1 MSPLPETLSDCIR
14 DWSGPRPLRL
24 CGGGTTS
31 RAAADDHWTVD
42 VQTHFKRLD
51 WEPADQTV
59 WIGAG
64 WRMGEVIEA
73 LLPYGRTIPAGLS
86 GLPGL
91 GYVLTGGM
99 GPLSRQVGLAVDQ
112 LLEIQGVW
120 GDGTPFALSR
130 AADAGSL
137 EWRGLCGAAPFLGVV
152 SEVRMTTQPVQPL
165 WVEQRSVALDQ
176 LPELMLQAE
185 ASDSSNS
192 LQWHWESDDA
202 VQSLWVGNA
211 AWAGAQRID
220 GLHQLPSL
228 RGSAPLPPRSHS
240 EVVGLLGPAAAE
252 AWGDLMPELCRLLQR
267 RPHPGCS
274 LACQQLGAATRQVP
288 VEATSFVHRNAEWK
302 PWITAAWAPGDISG
316 QSRSLDWLD
325 AVWQI
330 LQPVCTG
337 VHLAQLHDHLP
348 FHRRELEAA
357 FGPWLPELRKLKQR
371 LDPAGTL
378 PSL

>member
-1 MSPLPETLSDCIR
+1 
-14 DWSGPRPLRL
+14 
-24 CGGGTTS
+24 
-31 RAAADDHWTVD
+31 
-42 VQTHFKRLD
+42 
-51 WEPADQTV
+51 
-59 WIGAG
+59 
-64 WRMGEVIEA
+64 MGEVIEA

-185 ASDSSNS
+185 ASDSSTS

-211 AWAGAQRID
+211 AWAGAQRIE

-252 AWGDLMPELCRLLQR
+252 AWGYLMPELRRLLQR

-302 PWITAAWAPGDISG
+302 PWITAAWAPGDIPG
-316 QSRSLDWLD
+316 QSRSLDWLE